1 MTLRPWAL
9 TLLRPSHHGKRSG
22 VGSCRCHFLCNK
34 GHDGPSLLCEE
45 HLTLQSEWHFF
56 ATDQLNRNT
65 TRGSDA
71 NSLVI

>member
-1 MTLRPWAL
+1 
-9 TLLRPSHHGKRSG
+9 
-22 VGSCRCHFLCNK
+22 
-34 GHDGPSLLCEE
+34 LCEE